1 MVAVK
6 AVYHTTL
13 FFSESRVPAFP
24 TKLEKWLNKH
34 KGIRILLVD
43 LSFKPIPTVGPEFIH

>member
-6 AVYHTTL
+6 ALYHTTW
-13 FFSESRVPAFP
+13 FFSESWVPAFP

-34 KGIRILLVD
+34 KGIRILLVG
-43 LSFKPIPTVGPEFIH
+43 LSFKPTLTVGPEFIH